1 MLFFMQLFYK
11 KFGIIPRIKEKQYMH
26 PFINTAIKAIREAG
40 KIVTKGYDRLDL
52 IKISEKNPKDFV
64 TNIDK
69 ASEETIMDI
78 LHTAY
83 PTHGF
88 LGEESGTTDGDEF
101 QWIID
106 PLDGT
111 TNFIHGL
118 PHFSISIALR
128 VDTTIEHAVIYDPL
142 KQDLFIASR
151 GEGAQKNDK
160 RIRVSSQRS
169 IQKCLLGTG
178 FPFRSPEYRDKYYEM
193 LKTIAKQSVGIR
205 RAGSAALD
213 LAYVASGQLDGFWEF
228 GLGAWDIAAGSL
240 LIREAGGLV
249 VNPITGGDDY
259 LQAGHVVA
267 GNPKITKELLG
278 IIKKYL

>member
-1 MLFFMQLFYK
+1 
-11 KFGIIPRIKEKQYMH
+11 MH
-26 PFINTAIKAIREAG
+26 PFINTAIKAVREAG

-64 TNIDK
+64 TDIDK
-69 ASEETIMDI
+69 SSEETIIDI

-88 LGEESGTTDGDEF
+88 LGEESGTIDGDEF

-278 IIKKYL
+278 VIKKYL

>member
-1 MLFFMQLFYK
+1 MN
-11 KFGIIPRIKEKQYMH
+11 
-26 PFINTAIKAIREAG
+26 PFVNTAIKAAREAG
-40 KIVTKGYDRLDL
+40 KIIMKGYDRLDL
-52 IKISEKNPKDFV
+52 VKVSEKNPKDFV

-69 ASEETIMDI
+69 SSEQAIIDI

-88 LGEESGTTDGDEF
+88 LGEETGVIDGDEF

-118 PHFSISIALR
+118 PHFSVSIALR
-128 VDTTIEHAVIYDPL
+128 INTVIEHAVIYDPL
-142 KQDLFIASR
+142 KQDLFTATK
-151 GEGAQKNDK
+151 GAGAQKNNK
-160 RIRVSSQRS
+160 RIRVSQEHYL
-169 IQKCLLGTG
+169 QKCLLGTG
-178 FPFRSPEYRDKYYEM
+178 FPFRSPEYRDQYYET
-193 LKTIAKQSVGIR
+193 LKSIAKQCAGVR

-228 GLGAWDIAAGSL
+228 GLGTWDIAAGAL
-240 LIREAGGLV
+240 LIREAGGMIID
-249 VNPITGGDDY
+249 PTTGGEDY
-259 LQAGHVVA
+259 LQTGHVVC

-278 IIKKYL
+278 MIKKFL